1 MKIVVVGINARYTHS
16 CLACF
21 YLRQEVET
29 HLPDAEL
36 VIRQFTINDPRYEI
50 VQQLAGEAADY
61 LFFSA
66 LIWNSE
72 LLEQIIDD
80 LLVISDTLRIVVG
93 GPQAEAVGSH
103 GVVEWDR
110 VCFFSGAIETAGSD
124 FYRDLHQYTL
134 PRNYRAPSF
143 LGAGKPLICPYRPED
158 FTGPLANRAVYYE
171 SSRGCP
177 FACSYCLSSAE
188 RGLYHKDLDQVRAE
202 LSAILVHR
210 PKTLRFVDR
219 TFNDLPQRALAI
231 WRFLVEQDGPTL
243 FHFELAPDRFTEE
256 MFAFLETVEAG
267 RFQFEIG
274 LQSTNPSTLAAIK
287 RPVDPEIAAETIRRL
302 RCLETIH
309 LHVDLIL
316 GLPLETAA
324 TFARSLNEAF
334 AMEPHYIQMGLLKI
348 LPGTE
353 MAAAARVHDYR
364 FSARPPYPVFAN
376 CWLDA
381 SALRELYGLGECLER
396 FVNNRYFVAL
406 WRYLVAGGEDMAM
419 FFRGLTELYL
429 RRVSAGAA
437 TTQDTLSGL
446 LLEQLGGRV
455 DTDLCRELL
464 IYDWLRCGHR
474 FLPDHLQQQGVTLE
488 GLRDEAYRQLPAVVD
503 GFFDRQGRSRFIKQQ
518 IFYRFSPRLL
528 SQLGFD
534 DRPDRAVL
542 CFLVQREDRVFGLQK
557 TALLAMSG

>member
-21 YLRQEVET
+21 YLRQEVEA

-50 VQQLAGEAADY
+50 VQQLADEAADY

-72 LLEQIIDD
+72 LLEQLIDD

-93 GPQAEAVGSH
+93 GPQAGAVGLPDA
-103 GVVEWDR
+103 VRDR
-110 VCFFSGAIETAGSD
+110 VCIFSGAIETAGGN
-124 FYRDLHQYTL
+124 FYRDLRQYTL
-134 PRNYRAPSF
+134 PRNCRAPSF
-143 LGAGKPLICPYRPED
+143 LGAGKPLTCPYRPED

-177 FACSYCLSSAE
+177 FSCSYCLSSAE

-202 LSAILVHR
+202 LSAILIHR

-231 WRFLVEQDGPTL
+231 WRFLAKQDGPTL

-256 MFAFLETVEAG
+256 MFVFLETVEAG

-274 LQSTNPSTLAAIK
+274 LQSTNPPTLAAIK
-287 RPVDPEIAAETIRRL
+287 RPVDPETAAETIRRL
-302 RCLETIH
+302 RRLETIH

-316 GLPLETAA
+316 GLPFETAA

-353 MAAAARVHDYR
+353 MAATARVHDYR

-376 CWLDA
+376 RWLDA
-381 SALRELYGLGECLER
+381 AALRALYRLGECLER

-419 FFRGLTELYL
+419 FFRGLTERYL
-429 RRVSAGAA
+429 RRVSAGAS
-437 TTQDTLSGL
+437 TTQETLSGL

-455 DTDLCRELL
+455 DADLCRELL

-488 GLRDEAYRQLPAVVD
+488 GLRDEVYRQLPAVVD

-534 DRPDRAVL
+534 DPPDRAVL
-542 CFLVQREDRVFGLQK
+542 CIFVQRENNVYRLQK